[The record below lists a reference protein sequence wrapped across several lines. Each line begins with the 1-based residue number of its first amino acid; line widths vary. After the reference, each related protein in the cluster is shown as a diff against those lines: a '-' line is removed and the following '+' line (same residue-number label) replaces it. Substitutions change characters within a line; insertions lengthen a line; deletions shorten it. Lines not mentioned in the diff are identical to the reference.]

1 MIKIMSHPVYS
12 KTIREKVKDLILNN
26 VRKNSNILK
35 TVSDRFKNDKDVVL
49 AAVNHNGLT
58 LEYASDELKNDKD
71 VVLAAIN
78 HNGLALKY
86 ASEELKND
94 KAVVLAAVKHENN
107 ELIEYLKNNTKFD
120 NFFWNKNMIVS
131 ILNTVVLK
139 KIHDFE

>member
-12 KTIREKVKDLILNN
+12 KTIKEKVKDLILNN

-49 AAVNHNGLT
+49 AAINQNSLA
-58 LEYASDELKNDKD
+58 LKYASDELKNDK
-71 VVLAAIN
+71 N
-78 HNGLALKY
+78 
-86 ASEELKND
+86 
-94 KAVVLAAVKHENN
+94 VVLAAVKHENN
-107 ELIEYLKNNTKFD
+107 ELIEYLKNNKKFD

-139 KIHDFE
+139 KIHDFK

>member
-1 MIKIMSHPVYS
+1 MSHPVYS
-12 KTIREKVKDLILNN
+12 KTIKEKVKDLILNN

-78 HNGLALKY
+78 QNSLALKY
-86 ASEELKND
+86 ASDELKND
-94 KAVVLAAVKHENN
+94 KDVVLAAVKHENN

-120 NFFWNKNMIVS
+120 NFFWNKNMIAS

>member
-1 MIKIMSHPVYS
+1 MSHPVYS
-12 KTIREKVKDLILNN
+12 KTIKEKVKDLILNN
-26 VRKNSNILK
+26 VSKNSNILE
-35 TVSDRFKNDKDVVL
+35 TVSNRFKNDKDVVL

-71 VVLAAIN
+71 VVLAAIK

-86 ASEELKND
+86 ASDELKND
-94 KAVVLAAVKHENN
+94 KDVVLAAVKHENN

-120 NFFWNKNMIVS
+120 NFFWNKNMIAS

>member
-1 MIKIMSHPVYS
+1 MSHPVYS
-12 KTIREKVKDLILNN
+12 KTIKEKVKDLILNN
-26 VRKNSNILK
+26 VSKNSNILE
-35 TVSDRFKNDKDVVL
+35 TVSNRFKNDKDVVL

-78 HNGLALKY
+78 QNSLALKY
-86 ASEELKND
+86 ASDELKND
-94 KAVVLAAVKHENN
+94 KDVVLAAVKHENN

-120 NFFWNKNMIVS
+120 NFFWNKNMIAS

>member
-1 MIKIMSHPVYS
+1 MSHPVYY
-12 KTIREKVKDLILNN
+12 KTIREKVKELILNN

-35 TVSDRFKNDKDVVL
+35 TVSNKFKNDKDVVL

-78 HNGLALKY
+78 QNSLALKY
-86 ASEELKND
+86 ASDELKND
-94 KAVVLAAVKHENN
+94 KDVVLAAVKHENN

-120 NFFWNKNMIVS
+120 NFFWNKNMIAS

-139 KIHDFE
+139 KIHDFK